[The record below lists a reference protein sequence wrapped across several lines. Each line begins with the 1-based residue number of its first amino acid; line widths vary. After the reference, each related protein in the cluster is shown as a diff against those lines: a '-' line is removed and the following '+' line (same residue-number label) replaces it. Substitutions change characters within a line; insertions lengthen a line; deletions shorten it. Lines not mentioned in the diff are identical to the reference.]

1 MGATICR
8 RLASAVL
15 VAAVTAALAPA
26 AWASVSPTL
35 SLDQS
40 AGTTAG
46 SFANLGLDLKFAP
59 AAGDS
64 PEHLTLNLPPGL
76 LANASIDGGG
86 CLKSADLADSTCQVG
101 TGTVVADAYGTIPIT
116 TPVTFDLVPPPQPGD
131 LAGLAVNSNG
141 TQIGTTAEVRV
152 RSSGDPLGVGVTI
165 DFVLP
170 NSLYGVPISIAEISS
185 TFDGLRYPTTCP
197 STPQNFT
204 VSVDSYSDPTVHVAT
219 APLSVTG
226 CSSLSYS
233 PAFAL
238 TATRDSG
245 DSQVAIA
252 TQVTQAAGEAPSR
265 SLSLVLPR
273 PPLLQNLATVGVLC
287 ASVSSGDCSPAGSV
301 TATSPLYPSPLTG
314 QAFLTGSGLSLSLTL
329 VFPSP
334 FPLVLSGSVDI
345 VHNSTTFTGLPDL
358 PLTSLKVS
366 LNGGADGLFKTT
378 CAPPSATATAI
389 LTDQNGDRTVE
400 AASHFTV
407 AGCSATGSGEGASLT
422 AVRVSGLA
430 SGRPAL
436 SFKVRVAKGGR
447 KLRAITVVLPA
458 GLGFATQG
466 IANRSGITLIGA
478 RIKKL
483 GLSHGH
489 LVLTLRKPASSIVVK
504 INGSLLRERASLERA
519 ARQRHLH
526 KLSLAVVTQNTKA
539 RRDTIRVAIQNPGR

>member
-1 MGATICR
+1 M
-8 RLASAVL
+8 
-15 VAAVTAALAPA
+15 
-26 AWASVSPTL
+26 
-35 SLDQS
+35 
-40 AGTTAG
+40 
-46 SFANLGLDLKFAP
+46 
-59 AAGDS
+59 
-64 PEHLTLNLPPGL
+64 
-76 LANASIDGGG
+76 
-86 CLKSADLADSTCQVG
+86 
-101 TGTVVADAYGTIPIT
+101 
-116 TPVTFDLVPPPQPGD
+116 
-131 LAGLAVNSNG
+131 
-141 TQIGTTAEVRV
+141 
-152 RSSGDPLGVGVTI
+152 
-165 DFVLP
+165 LP
-170 NSLYGVPISIAEISS
+170 NSLYDVPISIAEISS
-185 TFDGLRYPTTCP
+185 TFDGLRYPTACP
-197 STPQNFT
+197 STPQNFS

-245 DSQVAIA
+245 DSQVAIT

-273 PPLLQNLATVGVLC
+273 PPLLQNLATAGILC

-301 TATSPLYPSPLTG
+301 TASSPLYPSPLTG

-334 FPLVLSGSVDI
+334 FPLVLTGSVDI

-407 AGCSATGSGEGASLT
+407 AGCSATGSGGAAGLT

-447 KLRAITVVLPA
+447 KLQAITVVLPA

-478 RIKKL
+478 SIKKL

-489 LVLTLRKPASSIVVK
+489 LVITLRKPASSIVVK
-504 INGSLLRERASLERA
+504 IKGSLLRERASLERA
-519 ARQRHLH
+519 ARQRHLR
-526 KLSLAVVTQNTKA
+526 KLSLTVVTQNTKA
-539 RRDTIRVAIQNPGR
+539 HRDTIRVGIQNPGR